1 MVDWSKWRN
10 FFARSEEVGLAG
22 FPYWRHL
29 LLGVMVYLAL
39 VVILLANLA
48 PKQVNL
54 QVGQV
59 STRDIEAPRTI
70 IDQVRT
76 EELQRQAAERALEIL
91 KGDPR
96 NYLINQAEARVAED
110 AVREIFGLLR
120 AFQRR
125 QTEGDKVAQETA
137 LRLRLEKEYGV
148 VLKEETLVSGLKAPP
163 EDLENLRRVTM
174 EIVGAVMLTE
184 RIEKDT
190 LPQARQRLER
200 EVEAR
205 QISWR
210 YRPLVLAI
218 GSGVLRPNLILD
230 PEKVERTRETAI
242 QSVEPVRILKGQA
255 IIRKGDVVT
264 KEHLRILRDL
274 GIQTGEVN
282 YQVRVGAVFLILI
295 LLALLVVYL
304 YQYERW
310 VLARE
315 SLAALLGVVIVV
327 LVFTAKV
334 LASIPW
340 AGSSY
345 LTPVAFATM
354 VVAILLEAKLAV
366 VTGIILA
373 LLTGLAA
380 GLDFRVTLAALIS
393 GMVGVFMVSRVS
405 QRGDLMRAG
414 GVVGLVSFL
423 AMAAIGLLTGENLPL
438 ERSYIGIINGIVSSI
453 FTIGSLPYLESI
465 FGITS
470 SVRLLELS
478 NPNQP
483 LLRSLLLKA
492 PGTYHHSIMVGNLAE
507 AAAEAV
513 GADPL
518 LARVG
523 AYYHDVGKLKRPYF
537 FVENQMAA
545 ENPHDKLSPTLSTL
559 IITSHVKDGLEL
571 AREYRLPRVVADI
584 IQQHH
589 GDDLVRYFYFRA
601 TEHEHDQPISE
612 EDFRY
617 DGPKPQSKEAA
628 IVMLADSVEAAVRA
642 MEKPTPSKVEAVV
655 RRIIRER
662 LSDGQ
667 LDECDLTLRDLNRIG
682 DAFLRVLSGIF
693 HTRLEYPEKLLK
705 EAERGRGTSGKGKG
719 SAVRR
724 KEG

>member
-1 MVDWSKWRN
+1 MVDWSKWKSL
-10 FFARSEEVGLAG
+10 FARSEEVKLAG
-22 FPYWRHL
+22 FPYWRQF
-29 LLGVMVYLAL
+29 LLGVVVYLAL
-39 VVILLANLA
+39 VIILLANLV
-48 PKQVNL
+48 PRQVNL

-59 STRDIEAPRTI
+59 STRDVEAPRTI
-70 IDQVRT
+70 VDQVRT

-91 KGDPR
+91 REDPR
-96 NYLINQAEARVAED
+96 NYLINQAEARAAED
-110 AVREIFGLLR
+110 AVRSVFAQLR

-125 QTEGDKVAQETA
+125 QAAGEEMAQEAA
-137 LRLRLEKEYGV
+137 LRLHLEKEYGV
-148 VLKEETLVSGLKAPP
+148 VLQEETLALGLKASP
-163 EDLENLRRVTM
+163 EVLDNLRRVTV

-205 QISWR
+205 RVSWR
-210 YRPLVLAI
+210 YRPLVLEI

-230 PEKVERTRETAI
+230 QEKVERTREAAI

-274 GIQTGEVN
+274 GLQTGEVN
-282 YQVRVGAVFLILI
+282 YQVRVGAAFLILLLLV
-295 LLALLVVYL
+295 LLAVYL
-304 YQYERW
+304 YQYERR
-310 VLARE
+310 VLSKE
-315 SLAALLGVVIVV
+315 SLVALLGVVIVV

-345 LTPVAFATM
+345 LAPVAFATM
-354 VVAILLEAKLAV
+354 VVAILLEARLAV

-423 AMAAIGLLTGENLPL
+423 AMAAIGLLTGEELPL
-438 ERSYIGIINGIVSSI
+438 ERSYLGLINGIVSSI

-478 NPNQP
+478 NPNHP
-483 LLRSLLLKA
+483 LLKSLLLKA

-518 LARVG
+518 L
-523 AYYHDVGKLKRPYF
+523 
-537 FVENQMAA
+537 
-545 ENPHDKLSPTLSTL
+545 
-559 IITSHVKDGLEL
+559 
-571 AREYRLPRVVADI
+571 
-584 IQQHH
+584 
-589 GDDLVRYFYFRA
+589 
-601 TEHEHDQPISE
+601 
-612 EDFRY
+612 
-617 DGPKPQSKEAA
+617 
-628 IVMLADSVEAAVRA
+628 
-642 MEKPTPSKVEAVV
+642 
-655 RRIIRER
+655 
-662 LSDGQ
+662 
-667 LDECDLTLRDLNRIG
+667 
-682 DAFLRVLSGIF
+682 
-693 HTRLEYPEKLLK
+693 
-705 EAERGRGTSGKGKG
+705 
-719 SAVRR
+719 
-724 KEG
+724 